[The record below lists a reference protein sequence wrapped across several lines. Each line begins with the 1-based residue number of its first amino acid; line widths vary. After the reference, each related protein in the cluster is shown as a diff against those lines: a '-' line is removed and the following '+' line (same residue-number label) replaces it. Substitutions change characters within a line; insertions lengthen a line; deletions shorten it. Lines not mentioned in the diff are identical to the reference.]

1 MLNILLV
8 SMFAAFFLALLDP
21 LVEVLRIFVSPI
33 AINAVFAITF
43 SVSGNL
49 LIGFPVKEL
58 IIRAVACAFLSRVL
72 LTGAER
78 LTTYRPAVINTN
90 RQQ

>member
-1 MLNILLV
+1 MLNLFLV
-8 SMFAAFFLALLDP
+8 SMFVAFFLALLEP
-21 LVEVLRIFVSPI
+21 LAEVLGMFTSPI
-33 AINAVFAITF
+33 AVNAVFSIGI
-43 SVSGNL
+43 SVIGNI

-72 LTGAER
+72 LTSAER
-78 LTTYRPAVINTN
+78 ITTYRPATI

>member
-1 MLNILLV
+1 MLNLFLV
-8 SMFAAFFLALLDP
+8 SMFIAFFLALLEP
-21 LVEVLRIFVSPI
+21 LAEVLGMFTSPI
-33 AINAVFAITF
+33 AVNAVFSIGI
-43 SVSGNL
+43 SVIGNI

-78 LTTYRPAVINTN
+78 ITTYRPATI